1 MNRKGFTP
9 MIISSIGYVL
19 SESFKGLFR
28 NRLMCITS
36 TGVVAVTLLM
46 LGIFMLLSLNVA
58 HITDQVKEQVEIV
71 AYIDD
76 QASSNTVAALRQKLE
91 SNPGVLEASYVS
103 SEEHMERL
111 RRQLGSVLEGYD
123 TELDN
128 PLLASFEVRAMVPE
142 NVAVLAAEIESYP
155 GVSEVFYGQDYVE
168 SLFSVTRVL
177 QLLGLTLMV
186 GLAITAV
193 FLISHTIGL
202 TVMMRKKE
210 IAIMKYVG
218 ATNWFI
224 RWPFILEGL
233 LMGLVGAIIP
243 LVALYYLYQYAL
255 DWVAVNNL
263 AFISMLPLQ
272 EVILEVG
279 RYLLPLGVGLG
290 ILGSG
295 FSIGRFLKV

>member
-1 MNRKGFTP
+1 MF
-9 MIISSIGYVL
+9 ISGIGYVL
-19 SESFKGLFR
+19 RETFKGLFR
-28 NRLMCITS
+28 NRWMCITS

-46 LGIFMLLSLNVA
+46 LGIFMLLSLNVT
-58 HITDQVKEQVEIV
+58 HITDLVKEQVEIV
-71 AYIDD
+71 VYIDD
-76 QASSNTVAALRQKLE
+76 QSDRNTVAALRKKLE
-91 SNPGVLEASYVS
+91 ENPGVQEALFVS

-111 RRQLGSVLEGYD
+111 RLQLGSVLEGYD

-128 PLLASFEVRAMVPE
+128 PLLASFEVRATVPE
-142 NVAVLAAEIESYP
+142 NVSALAAEIENYP
-155 GVSEVFYGQDYVE
+155 GVGEVFYGQDYVE

-177 QLLGLTLMV
+177 QFIGLALMV
-186 GLAITAV
+186 GLAITAI
-193 FLISHTIGL
+193 FLIAHTIGL
-202 TVMMRKKE
+202 TVLMRKKE

-233 LMGLVGAIIP
+233 LMGLVGALIP
-243 LVALYYLYQYAL
+243 LFALYYLYQYAL

-263 AFISMLPLQ
+263 AFISMLPLN

-279 RYLLPLGVGLG
+279 RYLLPLGIGLG

>member
-9 MIISSIGYVL
+9 MFISGIGYVL
-19 SESFKGLFR
+19 RETFKGLFR
-28 NRLMCITS
+28 NRWMCITS

-46 LGIFMLLSLNVA
+46 LGIFMLLSLNVT
-58 HITDQVKEQVEIV
+58 HITDLVKEQVEIV

-76 QASSNTVAALRQKLE
+76 QANRSTVAALRQKLE
-91 SNPGVLEASYVS
+91 DNPGVLEARYVS

-111 RRQLGSVLEGYD
+111 RRQLGGVLEGYD
-123 TELDN
+123 TEMDN
-128 PLLASFEVRAMVPE
+128 PLLASFEVRATVPE
-142 NVAVLAAEIESYP
+142 NVSTLAAEIESYP

-168 SLFSVTRVL
+168 NLFSVTRVL
-177 QLLGLTLMV
+177 QYLGLALMV
-186 GLAITAV
+186 GLSVTAV

-210 IAIMKYVG
+210 IVIMKYVG

-233 LMGLVGAIIP
+233 LMGLVGAILP
-243 LVALYYLYQYAL
+243 MVALYYLYQYAL

-279 RYLLPLGVGLG
+279 RYLLPLGIGLG